1 VAIQTKNNI
10 SKFIDHTNL
19 KPDATRDD
27 IAKLV
32 KEAQDYG
39 FNSVCIR
46 PQWLKEFSTEYKTSA
61 VIDFPKDIISIA
73 NFDDLDIAKQ
83 IIGNSSLEDKIFS
96 ATEAIKD
103 GAKELDPV
111 IRIGELSN
119 IESELRAYIELLDNQ
134 DEELWL
140 KPIFSC
146 ELLKLE
152 EINFTIEAFTREV
165 SRHFSINPNSKLK
178 FAYKN
183 STGFIKQSIEEI
195 ASSPSAPRN
204 EDYAV
209 IATASEAKQEAIH
222 LHTTSVELI
231 NFIADKL
238 DMNDP
243 YRYLHIKAA
252 GGVRD
257 LSTAQKIICAAK
269 DRLSHIGTSAGI
281 DICHTS
287 PPRRSVT
294 VKNP

>member
-19 KPDATRDD
+19 KPDATRDN

-119 IESELRAYIELLDNQ
+119 IESELRAYIELLYNQ

-183 STGFIKQSIEEI
+183 STGFIKQSI
-195 ASSPSAPRN
+195 
-204 EDYAV
+204 

-257 LSTAQKIICAAK
+257 LSTAQKIICAAAG
-269 DRLSHIGTSAGI
+269 RLSHIGTSAGI

-287 PPRRSVT
+287 PRRRSVT
-294 VKNP
+294 IKNP